1 MTSSTSSTNSPTD
14 KTTDDAPVVE
24 RDDRD
29 RATRQARV
37 TEKTGSAL
45 KPPATIPAPPG
56 PVPAPS
62 TGRGS
67 ARQPAHAAPA
77 RAGET
82 LPPLLGKSVADGLRK
97 RLRETL
103 AGFVDSPDDA
113 VAGADEIYAAA
124 VDQLMEALVR
134 RREEL
139 SRQRQGKNGDTE
151 ALRQALLQYRAALEA
166 IVTL

>member
-1 MTSSTSSTNSPTD
+1 MTSSTSSTNSPTN

-29 RATRQARV
+29 RASRQARV

-56 PVPAPS
+56 PVAAPAS
-62 TGRGS
+62 GR
-67 ARQPAHAAPA
+67 AATRQPAHAAPSKA
-77 RAGET
+77 SEV
-82 LPPLLGKSVADGLRK
+82 LPPLLGKSVADGFRR

-113 VAGADEIYAAA
+113 VAGADELYAAA

-139 SRQRQGKNGDTE
+139 ARQRQGKSGDTE
-151 ALRQALLQYRAALEA
+151 ALRQALLQYRAALDS
-166 IVTL
+166 VLSL